1 MSKIT
6 NQKPTIEPLLLTTKQ
21 VASAL
26 GISERSVFTHIAA
39 GKLPSVRIGAS
50 RRVRVQDLECF
61 VSFNQSGL
69 QPESDARGLYLDQ
82 RDQLNAFVAE
92 WLTTE
97 KSQEWMQHAD
107 ESIRLLVH
115 VYRRELSRLLSRRP
129 LTPEWVAMIGA
140 AKPVIARVQKR
151 LKTEL
156 SSLPLSDPKTIADR
170 TKTFLVN
177 VEQQFASSL
186 GSNKASAQCA
196 AVVKH

>member
-50 RRVRVQDLECF
+50 RRVRVQDLEGF
-61 VSFNQSGL
+61 ITQSAL
-69 QPESDARGLYLDQ
+69 QDEGDARGLYLDQ

-140 AKPVIARVQKR
+140 AKPIIARVQKR

-170 TKTFLVN
+170 TQTFLVN
-177 VEQQFASSL
+177 VEQQFASTL
-186 GSNKASAQCA
+186 GAQYA
-196 AVVKH
+196 AVVTH

>member
-50 RRVRVQDLECF
+50 RRVRVQDLEGF
-61 VSFNQSGL
+61 ITQSAL
-69 QPESDARGLYLDQ
+69 QDEGDARGLYLDQ

-97 KSQEWMQHAD
+97 NSQEWMQHAD

-140 AKPVIARVQKR
+140 AKPIIARVQKR

-170 TKTFLVN
+170 TQTFLVN
-177 VEQQFASSL
+177 VEQQFASTL
-186 GSNKASAQCA
+186 GAQYA
-196 AVVKH
+196 AVVTH

>member
-50 RRVRVQDLECF
+50 RRVRVQELESF

-69 QPESDARGLYLDQ
+69 QPETDARGLYLDQ
-82 RDQLNAFVAE
+82 RDQLNVFAAE
-92 WLTTE
+92 WLGTE
-97 KSQEWMQHAD
+97 KSQEWMQHVD

-129 LTPEWVAMIGA
+129 LTPEWVAMLGA
-140 AKPVIARVQKR
+140 AKPINSKVQKR

>member
-26 GISERSVFTHIAA
+26 GISERSVFNHIAT

-50 RRVRVQDLECF
+50 RRVRVQDLESF

-82 RDQLNAFVAE
+82 RDQLNAFTAE

-97 KSQEWMQHAD
+97 KQEWMQHAD

-115 VYRRELSRLLSRRP
+115 VYRRELSRLLSRRA
-129 LTPEWVAMIGA
+129 LTPEWVAMLGEARSI
-140 AKPVIARVQKR
+140 IARVQKR

-170 TKTFLVN
+170 TQTFLVN
-177 VEQQFASSL
+177 VEQQFASTL
-186 GSNKASAQCA
+186 GAQYA
-196 AVVKH
+196 AVVTH

>member
-50 RRVRVQDLECF
+50 RRVRVQDLEGF
-61 VSFNQSGL
+61 ITQSAL
-69 QPESDARGLYLDQ
+69 QDEGDARGLYLDQ

-129 LTPEWVAMIGA
+129 LTPEWVAMLGA

-156 SSLPLSDPKTIADR
+156 SFLPLSDPKTIADR
-170 TKTFLVN
+170 THTFLVN

-186 GSNKASAQCA
+186 GAQYA
-196 AVVKH
+196 AVVKR